1 MTRLFAA
8 LCVAL
13 LTSGCLTTISHY
25 QLSQFNRGMSAPE
38 VTEKLKKPPLI
49 SIPVAVDGRSFV
61 FDRYFLNNG
70 MGADIYYLA
79 YEKNG
84 LVFWGYV
91 SEFRRHPDATL
102 GRAVD
107 KAIQVPTPAAAR

>member
-1 MTRLFAA
+1 MIRLLVA
-8 LCVAL
+8 LCLAL

-25 QLSQFNRGMSAPE
+25 QLSQFNRGMSPPE
-38 VTEKLKKPPLI
+38 VTEKLKKPPLV

-79 YEKNG
+79 YERNG

-102 GRAVD
+102 GHAVD

>member
-1 MTRLFAA
+1 MIRLLAV
-8 LCVAL
+8 LCLAL

-25 QLSQFNRGMSAPE
+25 QLSQFNRGMSPPE

-49 SIPVAVDGRSFV
+49 SIPVVADGRSFIL
-61 FDRYFLNNG
+61 DRYFLNNG

-79 YEKNG
+79 YEGNR
-84 LVFWGYV
+84 LLFWGYV

-107 KAIQVPTPAAAR
+107 KAIPVPTPAPAR